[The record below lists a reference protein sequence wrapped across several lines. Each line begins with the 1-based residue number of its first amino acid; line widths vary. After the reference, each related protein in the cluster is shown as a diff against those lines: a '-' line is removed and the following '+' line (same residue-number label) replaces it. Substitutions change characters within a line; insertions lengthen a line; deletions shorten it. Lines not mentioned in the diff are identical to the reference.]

1 MRQYFPN
8 AASSHIEQ
16 LRGFLPLK
24 VVGRTSFALLIICQ
38 FALAAAAAAAT
49 PAAGDAVFSDGFD
62 VVAPPPPPPPP
73 PTLVSQPCVP
83 SGLGIDY
90 QVGPGTGQLASLD
103 QVPWENLSA
112 GDTVRIFYRAQP
124 YVGKFAINALGT
136 AAAPV
141 RVCGVKGPNGERP
154 IIDGANATT
163 RPTLSF
169 GRASASAINETRG
182 IAMIVAR
189 GSANWGTMAP
199 TYIQID
205 GLKFQR
211 AHPAYSFTGLNG
223 TSTAYTDFGSCIW
236 IEQGQHITIA
246 DNEITDC
253 AQAIFSRSS
262 DGGDA
267 FLTKD
272 IRIAGNDMYGN
283 GIVGDMHMH
292 TTYIQS
298 VGVTYEFNHY
308 GPLRAGAL
316 GNSIKDRSVGAVV
329 RYNRIEDGAY
339 GIDLVE
345 AQDYT
350 TYALSDPAYHTAFV
364 YGNQLELTA
373 NSLGVHYGGDHVG
386 SEPQYRKGT
395 LYFYNNTV
403 HFTGNANGVFL
414 FKLSTTDETAQVW
427 NNVFAFDSGILYP
440 AMRIKQ
446 DVDVGYTAGGILN
459 LGVNWINTGW
469 GDSDPWHPVPG
480 QLNGS
485 QNMITGSTPPI
496 DLTTLVPLAN
506 GQAIGRAQAQLPQ
519 VVAHP
524 VNYQI
529 SAVTALPSPR
539 PADASMDLGAV
550 QH

>member
-1 MRQYFPN
+1 MNIPGNKFFAIN
-8 AASSHIEQ
+8 LAVLACVSWAAHAGSGSKDRSHAAGE
-16 LRGFLPLK
+16 PDA
-24 VVGRTSFALLIICQ
+24 S
-38 FALAAAAAAAT
+38 LAAESFFPGACLT
-49 PAAGDAVFSDGFD
+49 
-62 VVAPPPPPPPP
+62 
-73 PTLVSQPCVP
+73 
-83 SGLGIDY
+83 SGKGHDY
-90 QVGPGTGQLASLD
+90 QVGPGRGQLASLD

-112 GDTVRIFYRAQP
+112 GDTVRIFSRAQP

-141 RVCGVKGPNGERP
+141 RVCGVKGANGERP

-345 AQDYT
+345 AEDYPRT
-350 TYALSDPAYHTAFV
+350 ALAKPAYRASFV
-364 YGNQLELTA
+364 YGNQLVLPA
-373 NSLGVHYGGDHVG
+373 GSIGVHYGGDHIG
-386 SEPQYRKGT
+386 SEAQYRKGT
-395 LYFYNNTV
+395 LYFYDNTV
-403 HFTGNANGVFL
+403 HFTGNANGVYL
-414 FKLSTTDETAQVW
+414 FRLSTTEETAQVW
-427 NNVFAFDSGILYP
+427 NNVFVFDARIRYP
-440 AMRIKQ
+440 AMRISQ
-446 DVDVGYTAGGILN
+446 DVAAGYTAGGILN
-459 LGVNWINTGW
+459 LGVNWINAGW
-469 GDSDPWHPVPG
+469 GDGDRWHPVPG
-480 QLNGS
+480 QLNGR
-485 QNMITGSTPPI
+485 QNMITGAVLPIELNTLRPLGDSIILGKARKESMNIAVPP
-496 DLTTLVPLAN
+496 V
-506 GQAIGRAQAQLPQ
+506 RYQLDTNLQPQ
-519 VVAHP
+519 VRGSVA
-524 VNYQI
+524 
-529 SAVTALPSPR
+529 
-539 PADASMDLGAV
+539 DLGAV
-550 QH
+550 ER